1 MSSDKLKKLPLRIG
15 VGIVLLNVN
24 NQVFVGKRIDNPA
37 NYWQMPQGGINKN
50 EDFFQGACRELK
62 EETGVKS
69 VKLIKEVENMLTYEL
84 PDNLLGKIW
93 KGKYRGQKQKW
104 FIMKFI
110 GKEEEINIKSKTAEF
125 KEWKWIDINQ
135 LVNVAVKF
143 KINVYR
149 SIVKEL
155 KNLPD

>member
-1 MSSDKLKKLPLRIG
+1 
-15 VGIVLLNVN
+15 
-24 NQVFVGKRIDNPA
+24 
-37 NYWQMPQGGINKN
+37 MPQGGINKN

-104 FIMKFI
+104 YIMKFL
-110 GKEEEINIKSKTAEF
+110 GEKRWLKKLFQRTSK
-125 KEWKWIDINQ
+125 
-135 LVNVAVKF
+135 
-143 KINVYR
+143 
-149 SIVKEL
+149 
-155 KNLPD
+155 